1 MNIAAIDVGS
11 NAIRML
17 LASTDGSGLTP
28 VASFREPVRLGHDVF
43 MRGRI
48 GEDTMSR
55 AARAIARLA
64 EIQKQHGVERGRAIA
79 TSAVREASNRQALVE
94 RVRRESGIELE
105 VISGVE
111 EGRLIYLAVK
121 SNLDIGRSNAII
133 AELGG
138 GSMELIL
145 VKEGRLEKI
154 ETYKIGAVRLLEMLT
169 NGGRGGGVEEASFSR
184 LVSEYIAG
192 LRGHMQK
199 ATEGFSADRFIA
211 TGGNVEKIAALVAT
225 SPSDGKPP
233 VVAKDDL
240 RQLIMKLSN
249 LSYRERIEKLGL
261 DEDRADVI
269 LPASIVVYGVLEATG
284 MASFVVPMV
293 GLREG
298 IVRELASS
306 IEKEPARLHLHDASV
321 YLGRRYQFDEGHALR
336 VAQNAA
342 FLFERLQPIHRLE
355 SRLVTILETASVLH
369 DIGFYV
375 NGRQHHKHSYYLIV
389 HSNIP
394 GLSPREKAIVANIA
408 RYHRKSP
415 PKTAHATLAT
425 LDRSDRETVRK
436 LAAILRIADAL
447 DRDHAGTVVP
457 AAVQIEGSVVT
468 LRVRVHGDLTLGQWA
483 IGRKSGLFKDTFGYE
498 VKAVE
503 EA

>member
-17 LASTDGSGLTP
+17 VASTDGGGLRP

-48 GEDTMSR
+48 GEETLSR
-55 AARAIARLA
+55 AARAIVRLA

-79 TSAVREASNRQALVE
+79 TSAVREATNRQALVE

-121 SNLDIGRSNAII
+121 NHLDIGRSNAII

-169 NGGRGGGVEEASFSR
+169 DGAGEEASFSR

-211 TGGNVEKIAALVAT
+211 TGGNVEKIASLVAT
-225 SPSDGKPP
+225 GPADGKSP

-249 LSYRERIEKLGL
+249 LSYRERVEKLGL

-284 MASFVVPMV
+284 MASFVAPMV

-306 IEKEPARLHLHDASV
+306 IEKEPARLHLRDASV
-321 YLGRRYQFDEGHALR
+321 YLGRRYQFDESHALR
-336 VAQNAA
+336 VAQNAV
-342 FLFERLQPIHRLE
+342 FLFERLQPIHRLDA
-355 SRLVTILETASVLH
+355 RLVTILETASVLH

-394 GLSPREKAIVANIA
+394 GLSPREKALVANIA
-408 RYHRKSP
+408 RYHRKAP
-415 PKTAHATLAT
+415 PKPAHATLST
-425 LDRSDRETVRK
+425 LDRGDRETVRK